1 VFKYIRK
8 AQEFFSDD
16 QGAVLVEYAL
26 LVLLIGMVA
35 LVGIQ
40 TYGRTVAA
48 KLGNSDNSVSNA
60 VGP

>member
-1 VFKYIRK
+1 VLTYKRM
-8 AQEFFSDD
+8 AQEFFCDE

-26 LVLLIGMVA
+26 LILLVGMVA
-35 LVGIQ
+35 LVGIKF
-40 TYGRTVAA
+40 YGQTVAQ